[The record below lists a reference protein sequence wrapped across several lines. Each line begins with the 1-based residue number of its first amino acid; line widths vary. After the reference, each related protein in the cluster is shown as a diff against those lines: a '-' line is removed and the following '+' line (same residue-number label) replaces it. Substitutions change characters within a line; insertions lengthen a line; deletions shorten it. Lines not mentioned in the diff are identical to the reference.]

1 MDIHVVEKTITNIN
15 DCRWVMV
22 VIMIG
27 YGIFENKTTINGN
40 FLKTVTVEQSKS

>member
-15 DCRWVMV
+15 DGRWVMV

-27 YGIFENKTTINGN
+27 YGIFENKTTIKRQFFKNSYG
-40 FLKTVTVEQSKS
+40 